1 MMHRNNNDE
10 LSERSVISE
19 YEPSLEMIDNKEN
32 IVRNILQC
40 NQADEKSPLMPFKP
54 SLCNP
59 HLLGGYQEERVTS
72 EDGETIVTELY
83 FK

>member
-1 MMHRNNNDE
+1 MMHRNNNED

-19 YEPSLEMIDNKEN
+19 YEPSLEMVDNKEN

-40 NQADEKSPLMPFKP
+40 NQPDEKSTLMPFKP
-54 SLCNP
+54 SLCTP